1 MMESIDIK
9 IDDGIGFI
17 YFNRENKLNTVT
29 VEMVNEIMDS
39 MDDLKSKVNVIII
52 GGKKN
57 FSAGADIN
65 QFKNLNPVNA
75 YKFHLKLNELLKYF
89 RDYDLPVIS
98 VLNGY
103 VLGGGLEL
111 SLSTDIRI
119 CSTTAVLGQPEI
131 NIGINAGAGGN
142 VILSKVIGRNRA
154 LYMILT
160 GEKIDAKKAYEF
172 GLVDIISDNPENE
185 ALRIAKIIKEKP
197 VNTVK
202 LAKRVVNKSF
212 DTNLDLSVDYEAT
225 VFGLL
230 FSDNETKSRI
240 DKFFKK

>member
-1 MMESIDIK
+1 MENIDVK
-9 IDDGIGFI
+9 IENGIGFI
-17 YFNRENKLNTVT
+17 YFNRENKLNTIT
-29 VEMVNEIMDS
+29 VNMVNDIINS
-39 MDDLKSKVNVIII
+39 LNDLKDKVNVIII
-52 GGKKN
+52 EGKKN

-65 QFKNLNPVNA
+65 QFKDIKPLEA
-75 YKFHLKLNELLKYF
+75 YNFHLKLNELLKYF
-89 RDYDLPVIS
+89 REYDLPIIS

-119 CSTTAVLGQPEI
+119 CNENAILGQPEI

-160 GEKIDAKKAYEF
+160 GEKINAKKAYEF
-172 GLVDIISDNPENE
+172 GLVDIISNDPEKE
-185 ALRIAKIIKEKP
+185 ALRIAEIIREKP
-197 VNTVK
+197 INTVK
-202 LAKRVVNKSF
+202 LAKKVVNKSF
-212 DTNLDLSVDYEAT
+212 DTHLDLSIDYEAT

-230 FSDNETKSRI
+230 FSDENTKEKI
-240 DKFFKK
+240 NKFFKK

>member
-1 MMESIDIK
+1 MENIDVK
-9 IDDGIGFI
+9 IDDGIGYI
-17 YFNRENKLNTVT
+17 YFSRENKLNTIT
-29 VEMVNEIMDS
+29 VDMVNEIMNS
-39 MDDLKSKVNVIII
+39 MDNLKDKVKVVIIE
-52 GGKKN
+52 GKKN

-65 QFKNLNPVNA
+65 QFKNINPIDA
-75 YKFHLKLNELLKYF
+75 YNFHLKLNELLKYF
-89 RDYDLPVIS
+89 REYDLPIIS

-103 VLGGGLEL
+103 ALGGGLEL

-119 CSTTAVLGQPEI
+119 CSAHAILGQPEI

-154 LYMILT
+154 LYLILT

-172 GLVDIISDNPENE
+172 GLVDIISDDPENE

-197 VNTVK
+197 LTTVK

-212 DTNLDLSVDYEAT
+212 DASLDLSIDYEAT

-230 FSDNETKSRI
+230 FSDGETKDRI
-240 DKFFKK
+240 NKFFKK